1 MDFNTL
7 NLFRFRLHYL
17 SYFVGSLLLGLPI
30 SKYFVEEGFRV
41 LFWIGFFLSFGIQFA
56 LLELRFFARRVPSLS
71 ESGFP
76 LFTVFLSFFLNL
88 AVLAA
93 ILFLD
98 FPFEPVGGFLIAYFL
113 HLLFLVFA
121 SYFSGK

>member
-1 MDFNTL
+1 VDFNTL
-7 NLFRFRLHYL
+7 NILRFRLHYFTYL
-17 SYFVGSLLLGLPI
+17 FGSLLLGIPI
-30 SKYFVEEGFRV
+30 SKYLVEDGFRI
-41 LFWIGFFLSFGIQFA
+41 LFWIGFFLSFGIQIA
-56 LLELRFFARRVPSLS
+56 ILELRFFARKVSSLA

-88 AVLAA
+88 GVLAA